1 MTLQYLPSLDGRLV
15 TTARAVNLYYFAD
28 DMHSGHTAA
37 VPAGE
42 EYMLDGRAWVE
53 GGTLVWLGI
62 RGDEHL
68 YFAAADA
75 EELLL
80 SDGGGSLGSFL
91 GFLELPFDPPGGA
104 AASARLN
111 RLLMWLLLG
120 GAAIYVIK
128 NTPNP

>member
-1 MTLQYLPSLDGRLV
+1 MELTYIPSLTGRLV

-28 DMHSGHTAA
+28 DMQSGHTAA

-42 EYMLDGRAWVE
+42 EYMLDGRAWTE

-62 RGDEHL
+62 QGDEHL

-75 EELLL
+75 EELLT
-80 SDGGGSLGSFL
+80 DGGGSLGSFL
-91 GFLELPFDPPGGA
+91 GFLDLPFTPPGGA

-111 RLLMWLLLG
+111 RLLMWMLLG
-120 GAAIYVIK
+120 GAALYVI
-128 NTPNP
+128 NRITD

>member
-1 MTLQYLPSLDGRLV
+1 MELTYISSLAGRLV

-28 DMHSGHTAA
+28 DMQSGHTAA

-62 RGDEHL
+62 EGDEHL

-75 EELLL
+75 DELLT
-80 SDGGGSLGSFL
+80 DGGGSLGSFL
-91 GFLELPFDPPGGA
+91 GFLELPFAPPGGA
-104 AASARLN
+104 AAAARLN
-111 RLLMWLLLG
+111 RLLMWMLLG
-120 GAAIYVIK
+120 GAAWLIVK
-128 NTPNP
+128 NTTSQ